1 VSQLAKNVRTM
12 FLSPAEDDSNL
23 SIVIGEILQSYLWA
37 KVRHVWRH
45 TNNTYINPHVRF
57 KGWT

>member
-1 VSQLAKNVRTM
+1 M